1 MAKMSMGAAI
11 LLSVILGTVLISIF
25 GISIIF
31 SLIILG
37 FIATYLTVSSQR
49 SYKVGGIAGGIL
61 GIMIF
66 IFGFFA
72 SPQLPNLP
80 DLSGFQ
86 MIGLALGGL
95 FTLIL
100 GFILSVL
107 ICVLFGSIGGIIAQ
121 KILKK
126 PVEKSRKY
134 QQRNMGQR
142 GFKNKKHNKMPRRNL
157 NRKKIN

>member
-11 LLSVILGTVLISIF
+11 LISVILGTVLISIF

-37 FIATYLTVSSQR
+37 FIATYLTIPNQR

-72 SPQLPNLP
+72 SPQLPDLP
-80 DLSGFQ
+80 DLNGFQ

-107 ICVLFGSIGGIIAQ
+107 ICALFGSIGGAIAQ

-126 PVEKSRKY
+126 PTKKSRRY
-134 QQRNMGQR
+134 NQRDRGQR
-142 GFKNKKHNKMPRRNL
+142 SFKNKKPSKNPKRTL
-157 NRKKIN
+157 NRKRLN